1 MQKDEINK
9 LFSIWIIG
17 EKRSMNNPN
26 QEVNG
31 PGITGRK
38 LPKSPIKI
46 KNPESEMIVKSIG

>member
-1 MQKDEINK
+1 
-9 LFSIWIIG
+9 
-17 EKRSMNNPN
+17 MNNPN